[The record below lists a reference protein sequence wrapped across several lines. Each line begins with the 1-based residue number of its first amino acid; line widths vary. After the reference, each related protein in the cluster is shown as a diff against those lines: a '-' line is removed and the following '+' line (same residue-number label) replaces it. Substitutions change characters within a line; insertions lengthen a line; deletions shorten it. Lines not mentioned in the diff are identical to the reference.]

1 MTCRPHLNPQKY
13 NFHDHPKYTSDWK
26 SFPFGEVTMK
36 QFFDDA
42 TYSEKEFFYQYGLNK
57 NRSSE

>member
-1 MTCRPHLNPQKY
+1 MNPQKY